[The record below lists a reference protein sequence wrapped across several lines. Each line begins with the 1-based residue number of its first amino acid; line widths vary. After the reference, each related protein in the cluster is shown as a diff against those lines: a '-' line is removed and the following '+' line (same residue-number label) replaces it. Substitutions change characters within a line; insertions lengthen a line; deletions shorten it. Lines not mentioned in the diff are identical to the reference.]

1 MKALIIHE
9 ASNQG
14 SSGML
19 AVAQVAINR
28 KEHKNY
34 PENICA
40 VVKQHRQFSDILRT
54 FRKLEQQQSNRKP
67 LNALEARVAT
77 LVSTIAYKAI
87 LEPSD
92 AFQKHSKVHSKVL
105 WYHTNKVKPVWRKK
119 LKKFR
124 IIKDHVFYES
134 KD

>member
-1 MKALIIHE
+1 MKALLIHE

-14 SSGML
+14 SIGML

-28 KEHKNY
+28 KEHKDY

-40 VVKQHRQFSDILRT
+40 VVKQHKQFSDILRT
-54 FRKLEQQQSNRKP
+54 FRKLEQPQSHRKP
-67 LNALEARVAT
+67 LNALEARIAT

-87 LEPSD
+87 IEPSD
-92 AFQKHSKVHSKVL
+92 AFQKYSKVNSKVL
-105 WYHTNKVKPVWRKK
+105 WYHTNKVNPIWRKK
-119 LKKFR
+119 LKKFKV
-124 IIKDHVFYES
+124 IKDHVFYES